1 MAQNELPELIWKEFR
16 GFGILMLVLIES
28 ICSWVKN
35 PSLGNWVSLAFSSFH
50 SPPSHE
56 GGIVPTAS
64 STPLQSS
71 TPYLVTTAGLLGG
84 SISLSKPR
92 ERHPH
97 PPCSPYPLPRPWTEV
112 WGFGSKAAMNKQTL
126 QRGLPGLSPG
136 LGNEVN
142 VKTTGRQVLQETQAE
157 WKQPRTTL

>member
-1 MAQNELPELIWKEFR
+1 M
-16 GFGILMLVLIES
+16 MLVLIES

-71 TPYLVTTAGLLGG
+71 TPYLVTTAGLRGG

-112 WGFGSKAAMNKQTL
+112 WGFGSKAAMNKHKQSIW
-126 QRGLPGLSPG
+126 SPFASCFK
-136 LGNEVN
+136 LEIPT
-142 VKTTGRQVLQETQAE
+142 KTKITGR
-157 WKQPRTTL
+157 